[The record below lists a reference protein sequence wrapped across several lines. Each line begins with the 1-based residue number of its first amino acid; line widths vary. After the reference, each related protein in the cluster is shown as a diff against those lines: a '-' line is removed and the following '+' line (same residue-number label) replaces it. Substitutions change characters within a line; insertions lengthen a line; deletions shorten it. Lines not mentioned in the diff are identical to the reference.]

1 MGIQFN
7 SKDAKAFRTTLEK
20 FYNAKHAIADLAN
33 EKSDNVRAFQTIIDN
48 DISTLDTIEKGEY
61 TGKRTVDEIKADI
74 ATMHLKKLSAQSDYE
89 AAVAKKD
96 KDIEAAQTLFTD
108 AMYEGAKKVVSSF
121 GTDLADW
128 RKALADM
135 FKAQGLTDA
144 TPTNVSRFDF
154 LVTARVNSS
163 KRIYKDN
170 TLVGVANKKQSANL
184 FLCALAEYLV
194 TEKIITPF
202 KHKYVP
208 VSERNKKSK

>member
-33 EKSDNVRAFQTIIDN
+33 EKSDNIRALRTIIEN
-48 DISTLDTIEKGEY
+48 NATTLETIEKGEY
-61 TGKRTVDEIKADI
+61 TGKRTKADI
-74 ATMHLKKLSAQSDYE
+74 EADSKAMLAKVEVAKADYE
-89 AAVAKKD
+89 AAVAKRD
-96 KDIEAAQTLFTD
+96 KDIEAVQVLFTD
-108 AMYEGAKKVVSSF
+108 AMYEGAKKVVTSF
-121 GTDLADW
+121 GSDLADW

-135 FKAQGLTDA
+135 LKAQGLADA

-154 LVTARVNSS
+154 LVTARVNNS